1 MKAKYIIRFD
11 DFYNGMD
18 VEKYSIITDWLIK
31 FRIPAI
37 IGVIPAW
44 EENPFRNT
52 STKHNSNGK
61 YNATIDRGI
70 FFQKMREVQSIGSEI
85 ALHGYSHKLHPC
97 KSMLNVNQYGEFP
110 GLTFDEQKNKI
121 ALGKKCFE
129 EQGLICRV
137 FMAPAHS
144 FDKETLRA
152 LRSENIPIITD
163 GKALYPYQ
171 SEGMTFIPQISSAP
185 TTYPFGIITICL
197 HPQYLNAAG
206 FDKLR
211 RFVIEQTDSIVSV
224 EYALE
229 YLKKMGDF
237 TRLLNKIILFT
248 YKPYKSIKSASRYLR
263 TPVEICL
270 RIR

>member
-1 MKAKYIIRFD
+1 MNAKYIIRFD
-11 DFYNGMD
+11 DFYDGMD
-18 VEKYSIITDWLIK
+18 IEKYSIITEWLIK
-31 FRIPAI
+31 FKIPAI
-37 IGVIPAW
+37 IGVVPAW
-44 EENPFRNT
+44 EENSFGNT
-52 STKHNSNGK
+52 SAKHHSNSKHNT
-61 YNATIDRGI
+61 TIDREK
-70 FFQKMREVQSIGSEI
+70 FFLKMREVQSSGCEI

-97 KSMLNVNQYGEFP
+97 KSILNVNQYGEFP

-129 EQGLICRV
+129 EQGLACRV

-171 SEGMTFIPQISSAP
+171 TEGMTFIPQISSSP

-197 HPQYLNAAG
+197 HPQYLSAAG

-211 RFVIEQTDSIVSV
+211 RFVIEQDDSIVSV

-229 YLKKMGDF
+229 YLKKMGYWA
-237 TRLLNKIILFT
+237 RLLNKIILFT

-263 TPVEICL
+263 TPL
-270 RIR
+270 RFA